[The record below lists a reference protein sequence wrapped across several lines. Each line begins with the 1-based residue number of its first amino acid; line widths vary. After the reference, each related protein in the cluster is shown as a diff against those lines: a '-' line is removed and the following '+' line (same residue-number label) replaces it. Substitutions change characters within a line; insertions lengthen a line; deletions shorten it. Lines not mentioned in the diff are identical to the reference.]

1 MFHSVPGRLI
11 GRQEVLKAL
20 ISCYIFVH
28 LHICMTE
35 HFPFGQESHSV
46 SLCSP
51 CMFPSLPWP
60 AFCRCIWVTA
70 HGMQQTSLFRIDQW
84 SLHRMIFHPCHPSQL
99 GGPGNLSQ
107 WVQIKIVRWYL
118 VDLARQGWQTAALV
132 ERGFMWIA
140 LCAEGWNNLGVICKH
155 MVRHNYVYIYIY
167 LSLSHIKFIKLK
179 PLGSVHACRKGPGS
193 IMANKWCTL
202 RSKAHSPFFGSI
214 YNQATASKNPQTN
227 CQMIRNF
234 LYVSFSR
241 LRPIISLRKTFTMS
255 KSLKSS
261 RQSGWPCL

>member
-11 GRQEVLKAL
+11 GPQEVLKAL

-155 MVRHNYVYIYIY
+155 MVRHNYVYIYIS
-167 LSLSHIKFIKLK
+167 LSLSYK
-179 PLGSVHACRKGPGS
+179 VH
-193 IMANKWCTL
+193 
-202 RSKAHSPFFGSI
+202 
-214 YNQATASKNPQTN
+214 QAQASW
-227 CQMIRNF
+227 I
-234 LYVSFSR
+234 
-241 LRPIISLRKTFTMS
+241 
-255 KSLKSS
+255 SS
-261 RQSGWPCL
+261 RVQERSWEHYGEQVMHFAKQSPLTFLWVYL